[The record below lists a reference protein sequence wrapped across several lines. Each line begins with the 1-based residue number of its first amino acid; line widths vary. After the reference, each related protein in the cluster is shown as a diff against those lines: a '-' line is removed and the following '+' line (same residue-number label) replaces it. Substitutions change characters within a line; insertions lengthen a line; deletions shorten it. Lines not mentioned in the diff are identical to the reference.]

1 LAVVAVLAR
10 GFGDGTFVKSGD
22 ANVINET
29 YTYDSQN
36 RLSTVVDNHLPTG
49 ANMTA
54 YAYDRCDCH
63 GAKWCGDHTLVQ
75 FGKWHN
81 R

>member
-1 LAVVAVLAR
+1 VDTLYYTYDSQGNETSVH
-10 GFGDGTFVKSGD
+10 SGD
-22 ANVINET
+22 ANGINET

-36 RLSTVVDNHLPTG
+36 RLSTVVDNNLPTG

-63 GAKWCGDHTLVQ
+63 GAK
-75 FGKWHN
+75 
-81 R
+81 